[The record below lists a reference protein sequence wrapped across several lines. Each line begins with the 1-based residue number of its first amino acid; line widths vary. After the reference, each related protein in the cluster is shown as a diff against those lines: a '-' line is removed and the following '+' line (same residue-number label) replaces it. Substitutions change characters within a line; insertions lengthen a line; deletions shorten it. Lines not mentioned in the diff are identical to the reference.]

1 MCVKAISQQ
10 FLKKLFMS
18 SLTVLGFDY
27 GTKSIGVAI
36 GQSLTG
42 SANPLLSIKAVDGI
56 PKWEEIG
63 MLLEEWKPDLVVVGL
78 PLNMDGSEQDMT
90 QRAKKFANRINGR
103 FGVKIATQ
111 DERLTTADAK
121 ARLFEMGGYKALT
134 KGQVDAMSA
143 VLIIESYFESLY

>member
-1 MCVKAISQQ
+1 
-10 FLKKLFMS
+10 MS
-18 SLTVLGFDY
+18 SITVLGFDY
-27 GTKSIGVAI
+27 GTKSIGIAI

-42 SANPLLSIKAVDGI
+42 TGNPIGSIKAVDGI

-63 MLLEEWKPDLVVVGL
+63 MLIEEWQPDIVVVGL
-78 PLNMDGSEQDMT
+78 PLNMDGTEQEMT

-121 ARLFEMGGYKALT
+121 ARLFEFGGFKALT

-143 VLIIESYFESLY
+143 VLIIESYFENLYD

>member
-1 MCVKAISQQ
+1 
-10 FLKKLFMS
+10 MS
-18 SLTVLGFDY
+18 SITVLGFDY

-63 MLLEEWKPDLVVVGL
+63 MLIEEWKPDLVVVGL
-78 PLNMDGSEQDMT
+78 PLNMDGSEQEMT

>member
-1 MCVKAISQQ
+1 
-10 FLKKLFMS
+10 MS
-18 SLTVLGFDY
+18 SQTVLGFDF
-27 GTKSIGVAI
+27 GTKSIGIAI

-42 SANPLLSIKAVDGI
+42 SATPLQSIKAVDGI

-63 MLLEEWKPDLVVVGL
+63 LLIEEWKPDLVVVGL
-78 PLNMDGSEQDMT
+78 PLNMDGSEQEMT

-121 ARLFEMGGYKALT
+121 TRLFEMGGYKALT

-143 VLIIESYFESLY
+143 VLIIESYFENQY

>member
-1 MCVKAISQQ
+1 
-10 FLKKLFMS
+10 MS
-18 SLTVLGFDY
+18 SITVLGFDY

-42 SANPLLSIKAVDGI
+42 SANPIGSIKAVDGI
-56 PKWEEIG
+56 PKWEELG
-63 MLLEEWKPDLVVVGL
+63 MLIEEWQPDLVVVGL
-78 PLNMDGSEQDMT
+78 PLNMDGTEQEIT

-121 ARLFEMGGYKALT
+121 ARLFEFGGYKALT

-143 VLIIESYFESLY
+143 VLIIESFFENMYD

>member
-1 MCVKAISQQ
+1 
-10 FLKKLFMS
+10 MS

-63 MLLEEWKPDLVVVGL
+63 MLIEEWKPDLVVVGL
-78 PLNMDGSEQDMT
+78 PLNMDGSEQEMT
-90 QRAKKFANRINGR
+90 QRAKKFANRLNGR

-143 VLIIESYFESLY
+143 VLIIESYFESMY

>member
-1 MCVKAISQQ
+1 
-10 FLKKLFMS
+10 MS

-56 PKWEEIG
+56 PKWEEVG
-63 MLLEEWKPDLVVVGL
+63 MLIEEWKPDLVVVGL
-78 PLNMDGSEQDMT
+78 PLNMDGSEQEMT

-103 FGVKIATQ
+103 FGIKIATQ